1 MKILLAED
9 DHNVAVI
16 MKLCLEKIGHHEVV
30 HAEDGELAVQQAQ
43 TQAFDLIILDGMM
56 PKKTGLMVAQ
66 EIRSAGLATPIIFLT
81 AKSDEPA
88 YQTLGNG
95 YIAKPFEPTL
105 ICARI
110 EEILASDRRAANT
123 C

>member
-9 DHNVAVI
+9 DHHVAVI
-16 MKLCLEKIGHHEVV
+16 MKLCLEKIGQHEVV
-30 HAEDGELAVQQAQ
+30 HAEDGEAAVQCAQ
-43 TQAFDLIILDGMM
+43 KENFDLIILDGMM
-56 PKKTGLMVAQ
+56 PKKTGLVVAQ
-66 EIRSAGLATPIIFLT
+66 ELHRAGLKTPIVFLT

-88 YQTLGNG
+88 YQTLGAG

-110 EEILASDRRAANT
+110 DEIMAQVKSRGA
-123 C
+123 

>member
-9 DHNVAVI
+9 DHHVAVI
-16 MKLCLEKIGHHEVV
+16 MKLCLEKIGRHQVV
-30 HAEDGELAVQQAQ
+30 HAEDGELAVQHAQ
-43 TQAFDLIILDGMM
+43 SESFDLIILDGMM
-56 PKKTGLMVAQ
+56 PKKNGLIVAQ
-66 EIRSAGLATPIIFLT
+66 EIREAGHTTPIIFLT

-88 YQTLGNG
+88 YQTLGTG

-110 EEILASDRRAANT
+110 DEILASAKGA
-123 C
+123 

>member
-16 MKLCLEKIGHHEVV
+16 MKLCLEKIGQHEVV

-43 TQAFDLIILDGMM
+43 SQPFDLIILDGMM
-56 PKKTGLMVAQ
+56 PKKNGLMVAR
-66 EIRSAGLATPIIFLT
+66 EIRSAGNDTPIIFLT

-88 YQTLGNG
+88 YQTLGTG

-110 EEILASDRRAANT
+110 EEILASARGA
-123 C
+123 

>member
-16 MKLCLEKIGHHEVV
+16 MKLCLEKIGQHEVV
-30 HAEDGELAVQQAQ
+30 HAEDGEAAVQNAQ
-43 TQAFDLIILDGMM
+43 SQTFDLIILDGMM
-56 PKKTGLMVAQ
+56 PKKNGLIVAQ
-66 EIRSAGLATPIIFLT
+66 ELRDGGNTTPVIFLT
-81 AKSDEPA
+81 AKADEPA
-88 YQTLGNG
+88 YQQLGAG

-110 EEILASDRRAANT
+110 EEIMAQVRREHA
-123 C
+123 

>member
-16 MKLCLEKIGHHEVV
+16 MLLCLEKIGQHQVV
-30 HAEDGELAVQQAQ
+30 HAVDGEEAVQKAL
-43 TQAFDLIILDGMM
+43 ADSFDLILLDGMM
-56 PKKTGLMVAQ
+56 PKKNGIIVAQ
-66 EIRSAGLATPIIFLT
+66 ELRTAGVTTPMIFLT

-88 YQTLGNG
+88 YQQLGAG

-105 ICARI
+105 ICTRI
-110 EEILASDRRAANT
+110 DEIMAQFRRGA
-123 C
+123 